1 MGHVLSRDESGQRPL
16 EEVTGQ
22 QRIRRPTGLDRTLR
36 GMATLF
42 SDIRFWDVV
51 CGLAMGAN
59 SLFRRRMALLIP
71 MAFPGGGYRDGGR
84 TRAREFPA
92 SGPICISGFQRLL
105 SVNPD

>member
-51 CGLAMGAN
+51 CGLAMGGK
-59 SLFRRRMALLIP
+59 F
-71 MAFPGGGYRDGGR
+71 AFPPSDGTFDSNDFSGWGVSR
-84 TRAREFPA
+84 WGADESPRIPRVRAYLHFRLPKA
-92 SGPICISGFQRLL
+92 IIS
-105 SVNPD
+105 